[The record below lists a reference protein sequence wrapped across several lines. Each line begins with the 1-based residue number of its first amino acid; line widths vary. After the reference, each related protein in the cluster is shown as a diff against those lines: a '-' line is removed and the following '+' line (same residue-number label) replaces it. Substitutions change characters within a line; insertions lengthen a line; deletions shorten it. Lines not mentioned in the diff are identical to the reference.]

1 MNKLLDFDKLD
12 YYETYCFELVS
23 RVNKVVIDYKEPKLY
38 HIFTRNNFDFNEIYY
53 EDIGVEKPRRFDFG
67 SKKDDHCFVAD
78 YNGKII
84 GAVWVRI
91 LNGEIKGYGNVD
103 DETPEFSISLFKEYR
118 NQGIGTA
125 MMKKMIDYLNKKGYS
140 QASLSVQKGNYA
152 SKLYKKLGFEV
163 IKDENED
170 YLMVLKLSKLSK
182 NL

>member
-1 MNKLLDFDKLD
+1 MTDN
-12 YYETYCFELVS
+12 
-23 RVNKVVIDYKEPKLY
+23 I
-38 HIFTRNNFDFNEIYY
+38 HIREIRQNEIVALEDLLY
-53 EDIGVEKPRRFDFG
+53 EAIYQPDKQNPIPRSVLQIPEIAAYINDFG